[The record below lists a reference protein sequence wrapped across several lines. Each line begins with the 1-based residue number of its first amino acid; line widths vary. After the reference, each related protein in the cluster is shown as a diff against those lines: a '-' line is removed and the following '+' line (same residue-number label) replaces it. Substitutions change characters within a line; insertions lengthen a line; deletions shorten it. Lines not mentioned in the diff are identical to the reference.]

1 MRASSQSFQKQ
12 VGAPRIVNS
21 YDGYNSYLLITD
33 AKTRFT
39 WVFLTATKSPPV
51 DIVHK
56 FLTTF
61 GLRDGYRALRVDQG
75 GELWRSD
82 CLTHCYFHSWLVILW
97 NPLAVTV
104 RIKMGKLNASMA
116 HLVSWSARS
125 LLYSAGLPPAYWSA
139 ALVHA
144 VYLKNRL

>member
-1 MRASSQSFQKQ
+1 MGQTTSVADLLPGSRFHLDFGFMRASSQSFQKQ

-51 DIVHK
+51 DIVQK

-61 GLRDGYRALRVDQG
+61 
-75 GELWRSD
+75 
-82 CLTHCYFHSWLVILW
+82 
-97 NPLAVTV
+97 
-104 RIKMGKLNASMA
+104 
-116 HLVSWSARS
+116 WSS
-125 LLYSAGLPPAYWSA
+125 
-139 ALVHA
+139 
-144 VYLKNRL
+144 